1 VLDSLV
7 LHFLL
12 SSIHLG
18 VVFFIS
24 FLCLFLSGL
33 QRWYKLHHANP
44 PELESS
50 RWPFSVAVFA
60 LRLKPSIDGEIS
72 TSHGPQVVGAERC
85 LDTYSCSQVTVL
97 FYIYSVQKL
106 ASFLVIFSFHYHGMV
121 DENLSMSIASE
132 SAPGLLEPVGTCDHF
147 WKQSVNI
154 AILCHHEAEFKM
166 LKAAVSSHS
175 ILIYH
180 ALVTCNFCPICG
192 QKLWKLTHKIDEK
205 KIAHQFSEGQNTP
218 TALVK
223 SP

>member
-1 VLDSLV
+1 MR
-7 LHFLL
+7 
-12 SSIHLG
+12 I
-18 VVFFIS
+18 
-24 FLCLFLSGL
+24 
-33 QRWYKLHHANP
+33 P

-72 TSHGPQVVGAERC
+72 TSHGTQVVGAQRC
-85 LDTYSCSQVTVL
+85 LETYSCSQVTVL

-106 ASFLVIFSFHYHGMV
+106 ASLLVIIISLSLV
-121 DENLSMSIASE
+121 DENLSMFSLDSSPAR
-132 SAPGLLEPVGTCDHF
+132 AHQGYWKPVRSCDHF
-147 WKQSVNI
+147 WKESANI

-180 ALVTCNFCPICG
+180 AFVTCNFCPICG

-205 KIAHQFSEGQNTP
+205 KHCAPIFGRSKHTNNINEVTIATYLH
-218 TALVK
+218 
-223 SP
+223 